1 MQARGYIVS
10 WGACDSEGGDGRV
23 SIKKD
28 LISQG
33 LNSLVLKEGFPSSSE
48 VKNLPGNSGTRGSI
62 LGSGRFPGG
71 GNGYLL

>member
-1 MQARGYIVS
+1 MF
-10 WGACDSEGGDGRV
+10 WGACASEGGDWKV

-28 LISQG
+28 LIGQG
-33 LNSLVLKEGFPSSSE
+33 LSSLVLKEGFPGSSE
-48 VKNLPGNSGTRGSI
+48 VKNLPGNAGTTGSI